1 MMSWSG
7 PGTGEMWE
15 NQRAELGIFFR
26 QIQTVVDLSKL
37 GFPRSGPALMVS
49 PLDHGLEAPCY
60 EGRESCTAI

>member
-1 MMSWSG
+1 
-7 PGTGEMWE
+7 MWE